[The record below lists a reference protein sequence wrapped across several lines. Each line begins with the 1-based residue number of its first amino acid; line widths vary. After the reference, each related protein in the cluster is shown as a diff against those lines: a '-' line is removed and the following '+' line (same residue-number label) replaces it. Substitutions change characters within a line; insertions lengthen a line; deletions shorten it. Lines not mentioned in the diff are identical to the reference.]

1 MFGEPFIHSI
11 GKVKNCCFVYNDYKC
26 PICGDDLQIVE
37 CKFEKNQMIN
47 YLITY
52 KCINCLC
59 RCKVECDLKFPT
71 YLINRN
77 GIAPLDIKNK
87 YEIIIRETNK
97 MEN

>member
-1 MFGEPFIHSI
+1 
-11 GKVKNCCFVYNDYKC
+11 
-26 PICGDDLQIVE
+26 
-37 CKFEKNQMIN
+37 MIN